1 MPPCFNWDVRRLEG
15 KRFYHPDPDHNSKW
29 QIQVQLWETEDGRL
43 FGAVNHESPGDAH
56 LQIHPDFRYLEEEM
70 IAWAE
75 GSLAAPV
82 ENGPQRAIEMVVYEY
97 DALRQHLLSSAATK
111 RRHSGASRAI
121 CAWDTGR
128 WCSR

>member
-29 QIQVQLWETEDGRL
+29 QTQVQLWETQDGRL
-43 FGAVNHESPGDAH
+43 VGAVNHESPGDAH

-75 GSLAAPV
+75 EDLGRAGGERTAASDRD
-82 ENGPQRAIEMVVYEY
+82 GR
-97 DALRQHLLSSAATK
+97 LRIRCATT
-111 RRHSGASRAI
+111 APA
-121 CAWDTGR
+121 
-128 WCSR
+128 